1 MNSKGPPRKMGLRR
15 KMIPDRTVI
24 PRRKVGLPH
33 RLGPHRK
40 LDSFRVVRARWGRGR
55 PGIGLF
61 LRSLADGSARLIL
74 RQCGAGEHKR
84 ASQGDGGD
92 DSFHN
97 SHFPRLPQCALPRTL
112 SEMLAGKGFG
122 VSMRPRTGRTI
133 RK

>member
-55 PGIGLF
+55 PGIGWSSLRVRSRD
-61 LRSLADGSARLIL
+61 LRSGSAR
-74 RQCGAGEHKR
+74 
-84 ASQGDGGD
+84 
-92 DSFHN
+92 
-97 SHFPRLPQCALPRTL
+97 
-112 SEMLAGKGFG
+112 
-122 VSMRPRTGRTI
+122 
-133 RK
+133 